1 VVSVAVEP
9 NLIASQEPSSPG
21 WGGAAVL
28 VVPTAGVFAMVAA
41 VVVVNVVNQWWV
53 LVPAMLMTLVATL
66 CVVLTI
72 NRMLA
77 DADGS

>member
-1 VVSVAVEP
+1 
-9 NLIASQEPSSPG
+9 
-21 WGGAAVL
+21 
-28 VVPTAGVFAMVAA
+28 
-41 VVVVNVVNQWWV
+41 V